1 MKIQAGTPEHV
12 AAQIEAAVG
21 FPVFIE
27 ADPSGMLIAVTSN
40 GCYGPGGAE
49 GDLVL
54 AQQVAAA
61 IADPAAYV
69 VACGVVA
76 WDVVS

>member
-1 MKIQAGTPEHV
+1 MIQSGTPEHV

-27 ADPSGMLIAVTSN
+27 ADPSGMLISVTSN

-54 AQQVAAA
+54 AQQVEAA
-61 IADPAAYV
+61 IGQGAYV
-69 VACGVVA
+69 VSCGVVA
-76 WDVVS
+76 WDVAS